1 MTLNVHSM
9 LFVAALAGCGCAEKE
24 PVTEVPSK
32 FCESKPTGKTGV
44 RNWEECVQVGKNT
57 CGSKVKKSRST
68 EELETSCR
76 FVVWRDR
83 P

>member
-1 MTLNVHSM
+1 MTSKIIVLLLIV
-9 LFVAALAGCGCAEKE
+9 ALAGCGCAEKE

-44 RNWEECVQVGKNT
+44 RNWEECVQVGKNI
-57 CGSKVKKSRST
+57 CGSKVKKSRAT

-83 P
+83 T

>member
-1 MTLNVHSM
+1 MIFKIT
-9 LFVAALAGCGCAEKE
+9 ALLLIMVLTGFGCAEKE

-32 FCESKPTGKTGV
+32 FCESKPTGKIGV

-57 CGSKVKKSRST
+57 CGSKVKKSRTT

-76 FVVWRDR
+76 FVVWRDIR
-83 P
+83 